1 MPTRVVITGASGNV
15 GTAVLRRLAEA
26 GDHTVVGVSRR
37 RPPDTGIYRT
47 ATWHQLDL
55 ADSNAAAQL
64 ELVFR
69 DADAV
74 VHLAWGFQPTRN
86 IGYLEAVGVG
96 GTRAV
101 LQAADAAGVGQLV
114 HMSSVGTYA
123 AGRYGQYV
131 DETWSTA
138 GIDTSP
144 YSRHKSAA
152 EALLDAYEAG
162 HTDGVTITRMR
173 PGFIVQR
180 SAAGGLRRYTLPA
193 FIEPRWL
200 RFLPVLPLDRD
211 LVVPIIHA
219 DDVADAIA
227 RALERR
233 AGGPFNLMDEP
244 PVRRDD
250 IAEALGARPVHVPSS
265 LLRSA
270 VALSWRTRLQP
281 IDEGWLDLSF
291 SVPLLDTA
299 RAREVLDWT
308 PQYTAAAALE
318 DMGEGFKHCAD
329 TESPVLSYRGPLTSM
344 LRDLTA
350 GPITDRKVP

>member
-1 MPTRVVITGASGNV
+1 MTRVVITGASGNV
-15 GTAVLRRLAEA
+15 GTAVLRRLAES
-26 GDHTVVGVSRR
+26 GGYDVTGVTRR
-37 RPPDTGIYRT
+37 QPPSSGVYST
-47 ATWHQLDL
+47 ARWHQLDV
-55 ADSNAAAQL
+55 ADPNAAAQL

-86 IGYLEAVGVG
+86 IAYLESVGVG

-101 LQAADAAGVGQLV
+101 LQAADSAGVGQLV

-123 AGRYGQYV
+123 PGRYGQYV
-131 DETWSTA
+131 DESWSTA

-144 YSRHKSAA
+144 YSRHKAAA
-152 EALLDAYEAG
+152 ESLLDAYEAG
-162 HTDGVTITRMR
+162 GNDMTVTRMR

-180 SAAGGLRRYTLPA
+180 VAAGGLRRYTLPA
-193 FIEPRWL
+193 FVEPRWL

-211 LVVPIIHA
+211 LIVPVIHA

-227 RALERR
+227 RAIERR

-250 IAEALGARPVHVPSS
+250 MAGQLGALPVHIPSA
-265 LLRSA
+265 LLRPA
-270 VALSWRTRLQP
+270 VALSWRARLQP
-281 IDEGWLDLSF
+281 IDEGWLDMAF

-299 RAREVLDWT
+299 RARTVLDWL
-308 PQYTAAAALE
+308 PQFSSAEALA
-318 DMGEGFKHCAD
+318 DMGQGFKHCAE

-350 GPITDRKVP
+350 GPITDRRVP

>member
-1 MPTRVVITGASGNV
+1 MTTRVVITGASGNV
-15 GTAVLRRLAEA
+15 GTALLRRLADS
-26 GDHTVVGVSRR
+26 GGYSVTGVTRR
-37 RPPDTGIYRT
+37 EPPATGVYRS
-47 ATWHQLDL
+47 AQWRQLDL
-55 ADSNAAAQL
+55 ADHDATTRLQAL
-64 ELVFR
+64 FG
-69 DADAV
+69 DADCV

-86 IGYLEAVGVG
+86 VSYLEAVGVG

-101 LQAADAAGVGQLV
+101 LRAAQAAGVGQMV

-152 EALLDAYEAG
+152 ETILDEYERSHPG
-162 HTDGVTITRMR
+162 GMTVTRMR

-180 SAAGGLRRYTLPA
+180 DAAGGLRRYTLPA
-193 FIEPRWL
+193 FVEPRWL
-200 RFLPVLPLDRD
+200 RFLPLLPLDRE

-227 RALERR
+227 RAVERG
-233 AGGPFNLMDEP
+233 AGGPFNLMAEP

-250 IAEALGARPVHVPSS
+250 MAKALGAMPVHVPSA
-265 LLRSA
+265 LLRPA
-270 VALSWRTRLQP
+270 VALSWRARLQP
-281 IDEGWLDLSF
+281 IDEGWLDMAF
-291 SVPLLDTA
+291 SVPLLDTT
-299 RAREVLDWT
+299 RARTELGWT
-308 PQYTAAAALE
+308 ASRDSAEAMA
-318 DMGEGFKHCAD
+318 DMGDGFKHCAD
-329 TESPVLSYRGPLTSM
+329 TDSPVLSYRGPLTSM

-350 GPITDRKVP
+350 GPITDRRVP

>member
-1 MPTRVVITGASGNV
+1 MSTRVVITGASGNV
-15 GTAVLRRLAEA
+15 GTALLRRLAEA
-26 GDHTVVGVSRR
+26 GGYDVTGVARR
-37 RPPDTGIYRT
+37 RPPDSGIYRS
-47 ATWHQLDL
+47 ARWHQLDL
-55 ADSNAAAQL
+55 ADANAAAQL
-64 ELVFR
+64 ELVLR
-69 DADAV
+69 DADCV

-86 IGYLEAVGVG
+86 TGYLESVGVG

-114 HMSSVGTYA
+114 HMSSVGAYA

-152 EALLDAYEAG
+152 EALLDTYEAG
-162 HTDGVTITRMR
+162 HGDGVTITRMR

-180 SAAGGLRRYTLPA
+180 NAAGGLRRYGLPA

-200 RFLPVLPLDRD
+200 RFLPVLPLDRE

-219 DDVADAIA
+219 DDVADAIT
-227 RALERR
+227 RAVERR

-250 IAEALGARPVHVPSS
+250 IAAQLGALPVHIPSS
-265 LLRSA
+265 LLRPA
-270 VALSWRTRLQP
+270 VALSWRARLQP

-308 PQYTAAAALE
+308 PQYTSAEALA
-318 DMGEGFKHCAD
+318 DMGDGFKHCAD
-329 TESPVLSYRGPLTSM
+329 TESPVLTYRGPLTSL

-350 GPITDRKVP
+350 GPITDRKIP

>member
-1 MPTRVVITGASGNV
+1 MTRVVITGASGNV
-15 GTAVLRRLAEA
+15 GTALLKRLADA
-26 GDHTVVGVSRR
+26 GGYDVVGVTRR
-37 RPPDTGIYRT
+37 RPPSSGIYQT
-47 ATWHQLDL
+47 AQWHQLDL
-55 ADSNAAAQL
+55 ADANAEAQL

-86 IGYLEAVGVG
+86 ISYLEAVGVG

-101 LQAADAAGVGQLV
+101 LNAADAAGVGQLI

-152 EALLDAYEAG
+152 ESLLDAYEAG
-162 HTDGVTITRMR
+162 SGDVTITRMR

-180 SAAGGLRRYTLPA
+180 SAAGGFRRYALPA
-193 FIEPRWL
+193 FVEPRWL
-200 RFLPVLPLDRD
+200 RFLPVLPLDRE
-211 LVVPIIHA
+211 LVIPIIHA
-219 DDVADAIA
+219 DDVADAFA
-227 RALERR
+227 RALERG
-233 AGGPFNLMDEP
+233 AGGPFNLMAEP
-244 PVRRDD
+244 PVRRNEV
-250 IAEALGARPVHVPSS
+250 AKQLGAMPLHVPSS
-265 LLRSA
+265 LLRPA
-270 VALSWRTRLQP
+270 VALSWRARLQP
-281 IDEGWLDLSF
+281 IDEGWLDMSF
-291 SVPLLDTA
+291 SVPLLDTT

-308 PQYTAAAALE
+308 PQYTSAEALA
-318 DMGEGFKHCAD
+318 DMGQGFKHCAD

-350 GPITDRKVP
+350 GPITDRHIP